1 MMNGFIFYFLNVFP
15 GTAGEICMSRTMKTV
30 GEVTDFRPHSIV
42 RVIGRA
48 MRVPWFWVGITMMAA
63 GFFSLLGLLS
73 VANVSFVFP
82 ATAISYAVGTLGGK
96 FFLRR
101 ARHSPAL
108 GRRTARLRRR
118 RARVPRHEVAASSTG
133 RRSP

>member
-96 FFLRR
+96 FFLRER
-101 ARHSPAL
+101 VTPQRWAGVLLVCVGVAL
-108 GRRTARLRRR
+108 VFLGTK
-118 RARVPRHEVAASSTG
+118 
-133 RRSP
+133 